1 MKNPSPKTPE
11 KAMSREDLI
20 ASLTEDLTP
29 VRRVKPAEGIALIA
43 FATIIALV
51 ASIAVYEW
59 WDGILAGEAS
69 GYFIITHG
77 LLLVLGAAST
87 AALVSGAMPRV
98 GARAS
103 APLWSAIM
111 LGILPAG
118 AIINLLSGNGDYA
131 HEGLNDPVAY
141 MCTMAS
147 LSAGAL
153 VLIAAVLWLRRGAPV
168 SIERSA
174 WLAGLTAGSLG
185 ALAYGITCPLDT
197 FSHVGIWHVAPVAIS
212 TVIGRIVVPPLIR
225 W

>member
-1 MKNPSPKTPE
+1 MNTPPTNPPKD
-11 KAMSREDLI
+11 AMSREDLI

-29 VRRVKPAEGIALIA
+29 VKRVKPVEGVALIA
-43 FATIIALV
+43 FATVVALV

-59 WDGILAGEAS
+59 WGGLLTGEAS

-87 AALVSGAMPRV
+87 AALVTGAMPRV
-98 GARAS
+98 GTRAN

-111 LGILPAG
+111 LAILPAG
-118 AIINLLSGNGDYA
+118 AIINLMSGNGNHA

-153 VLIAAVLWLRRGAPV
+153 VLIAAVLFLRRGAPV

-174 WLAGLTAGSLG
+174 WLSGLAAGSLG
-185 ALAYGITCPLDT
+185 TLAYGITCPLDT
-197 FSHVGIWHVAPVAIS
+197 FSHVGLWHVAPVAIGA
-212 TVIGRIVVPPLIR
+212 VFARIVVPPLIR